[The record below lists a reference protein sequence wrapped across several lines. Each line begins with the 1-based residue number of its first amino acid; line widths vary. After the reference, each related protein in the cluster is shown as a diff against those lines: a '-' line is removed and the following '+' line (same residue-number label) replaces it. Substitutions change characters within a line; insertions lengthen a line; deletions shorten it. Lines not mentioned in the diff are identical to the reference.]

1 MLFQYNLTKLI
12 VSLNWLFALF
22 PISFILGNLIINLH
36 LLIFVIIGCIYLNKK
51 KLKLNNKFPILIF
64 FIFCVILIIS
74 SFYNQAN
81 IEKSFLFLRVIIF
94 YYIGVILLKE
104 KEFNFGIVFN
114 IFSIIVIIISLD
126 LIFQYFTGYNIIGLE
141 IKKYIK
147 NNLDAGATSFFN
159 NESVAGSFLLNF
171 GFFLIYKIFMTFERK
186 TIKNEIIKSLLVA
199 IVGIGI
205 FVSSQRIPMIFWILF
220 LTIYGIV
227 FYKSKL
233 KIILFSFIILSLFII
248 SFSSAK
254 ERFRYVSFYD
264 NAKSIIERTSMV
276 YYTNKNDK
284 KLEQIK
290 LDLKKQNLLK
300 EKNLE
305 FVKGSG
311 HANLFGNG
319 IFIWGKN
326 KFLGIGYKNF
336 YNKCAEY
343 KLLRCSTHPHNYYLD
358 VLVTVGLLGLAV
370 LIIYLFF
377 ITFRSFQYLKI
388 YYDKKENNHFDLL
401 LIFLINFLII
411 FFPLKSSGS
420 FFTTSNITYTI
431 IILVLLNSRIDK
443 KFFKKLN

>member
-1 MLFQYNLTKLI
+1 MPFQYNLTKLF
-12 VSLNWLFALF
+12 VPLNWLFALF
-22 PISFILGNLIINLH
+22 PVSFILGNLAINLH
-36 LLIFVIIGCIYLNKK
+36 LVLFVIIGCIYLNKK
-51 KLKLNNKFPILIF
+51 KIKLGEKYPILIF

-81 IEKSFLFLRVIIF
+81 IEKSFSFLRVFIF
-94 YYIGVILLKE
+94 YYIGLLLLKE
-104 KEFNFGIVFN
+104 KEFNFEIVFN
-114 IFSIIVIIISLD
+114 IFSITVIIISFD
-126 LIFQYFTGYNIIGLE
+126 LIFQYFAGYNIIGLE
-141 IKKYIK
+141 AKTI
-147 NNLDAGATSFFN
+147 GASSFFYD
-159 NESVAGSFLLNF
+159 EGVAGSFLLSF
-171 GFFLIYKIFMTFERK
+171 GFFLIYKIFMKFEK
-186 TIKNEIIKSLLVA
+186 AITKNEIIKSLLVS
-199 IVGIGI
+199 IISIGI
-205 FVSSQRIPMIFWILF
+205 FVSSQRIPMIIWILF
-220 LTIYGIV
+220 LTFYGMV

-233 KIILFSFIILSLFII
+233 KSILYSFIILSVFII
-248 SFSSAK
+248 SFSSAQ
-254 ERFRYVSFYD
+254 ERMRYVSFYENVKTILD
-264 NAKSIIERTSMV
+264 KSITV
-276 YYTNKNDK
+276 YKTNKNEK
-284 KLEQIK
+284 KLNQVK
-290 LDLKKQNLLK
+290 VNLKKQNLLTK
-300 EKNLE
+300 KNVD
-305 FVKGSG
+305 FVHGSG

-319 IFIWGKN
+319 MFIWEKN